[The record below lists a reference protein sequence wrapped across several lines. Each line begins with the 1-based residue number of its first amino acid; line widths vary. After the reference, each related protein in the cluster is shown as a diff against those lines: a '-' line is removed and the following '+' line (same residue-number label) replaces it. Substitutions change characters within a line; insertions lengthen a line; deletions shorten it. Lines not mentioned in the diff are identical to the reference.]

1 MSALQ
6 EWLSYAPTPTQ
17 LNADQRWH
25 VFISYRSVNR
35 YWVLELYDILR
46 QLGYSV
52 FLDQYVLSAA
62 ALLALSL
69 GEELDASASAVL
81 VWSNVY
87 EDSEW
92 CKEEFN
98 YMQGREKQKK

>member
-1 MSALQ
+1 MTALG

-35 YWVLELYDILR
+35 HWVLELYDILR
-46 QLGYSV
+46 QLGYSA

-62 ALLALSL
+62 APLALSR
-69 GEELDASASAVL
+69 DKTFVDKPVATNRIP
-81 VWSNVY
+81 VWYDKLAAPSVT
-87 EDSEW
+87 S
-92 CKEEFN
+92 
-98 YMQGREKQKK
+98 